1 MVKTTSSWCF
11 FTKVVWFVQFSFAF
25 TMEKAVYMQILGDN
39 IREMR
44 KKKRLTM
51 ENVAAQAGLAYSQIN
66 RIELGKRCP
75 SVYTLWLI
83 SNVLGVCFSDLLPEG
98 MHRISEA
105 ME

>member
-1 MVKTTSSWCF
+1 MP
-11 FTKVVWFVQFSFAF
+11 FSFAF

-51 ENVAAQAGLAYSQIN
+51 ETVAAKAGLAYSQIN

-83 SNVLGVCFSDLLPEG
+83 SDVLGVCFSDLLPEG
-98 MHRISEA
+98 EGTDRKSKEMELSE
-105 ME
+105 

>member
-1 MVKTTSSWCF
+1 
-11 FTKVVWFVQFSFAF
+11 
-25 TMEKAVYMQILGDN
+25 MQILGDN

-51 ENVAAQAGLAYSQIN
+51 ETVAAQAGLAYSQIN

-98 MHRISEA
+98 TEIRKETIQQDNESGD
-105 ME
+105 

>member
-1 MVKTTSSWCF
+1 
-11 FTKVVWFVQFSFAF
+11 
-25 TMEKAVYMQILGDN
+25 MEKAVYMQILGDN

-51 ENVAAQAGLAYSQIN
+51 ETVATQAGLAYSQIN

-98 MHRISEA
+98 TDRKSKEMELSE
-105 ME
+105 